1 MMKWSRGQALSKPIK
16 NNLDLK
22 KLDYK
27 IIFLIRIELKD
38 FLNEIKIVNNKYGN
52 WDII

>member
-16 NNLDLK
+16 SNLDLK

-38 FLNEIKIVNNKYGN
+38 FLKEIKITNNKYGN

>member
-1 MMKWSRGQALSKPIK
+1 MKWNRGQALNKPIK

-27 IIFLIRIELKD
+27 ITFIIRIELKN
-38 FLNEIKIVNNKYGN
+38 FLNDIKIKDNKFGN